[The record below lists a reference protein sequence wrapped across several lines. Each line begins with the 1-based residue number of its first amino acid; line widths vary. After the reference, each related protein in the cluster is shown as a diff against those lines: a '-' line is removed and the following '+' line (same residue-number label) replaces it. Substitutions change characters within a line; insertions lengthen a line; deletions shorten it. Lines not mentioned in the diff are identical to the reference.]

1 MTVKEQKVDPL
12 RMDYFKI
19 LIGLVDN
26 SVIKV
31 KDIEKSIDLKRDLA
45 RVAGISVA
53 KATRKSPGK

>member
-1 MTVKEQKVDPL
+1 VTVKEQKVDPL